1 MTFDLKN
8 LTEGQARQMR
18 RQLKA
23 ANYEESLYNFT
34 QRAWREID
42 SAPFAE
48 GGFALQAICEHLQAC
63 VDGYIR
69 NLIINVPPRFSKS
82 TITGTMFPPRGCGRK
97 ASNRQR
103 PAPECNF
110 CIAPMQ

>member
-1 MTFDLKN
+1 MKFDLNN

-42 SAPFAE
+42 SAPF
-48 GGFALQAICEHLQAC
+48 GRVDLPCKLFANIYKLVLMVIL
-63 VDGYIR
+63 GI
-69 NLIINVPPRFSKS
+69 
-82 TITGTMFPPRGCGRK
+82 
-97 ASNRQR
+97 
-103 PAPECNF
+103 
-110 CIAPMQ
+110 